1 MVCAPRPHVRIINAV
16 LCRDTKDQVTPHM
29 IKTSNCPSD
38 EISCWLPLPL
48 WVCRYQYSQTHPAI
62 STDSD
67 ATATAGRKSLSD
79 LHYAKRRGG
88 RLRALHAA
96 QLLAMAAG
104 SSGCEDA
111 HVDPSG

>member
-1 MVCAPRPHVRIINAV
+1 MKYRAGCHFPSGSVVTNIPR
-16 LCRDTKDQVTPHM
+16 
-29 IKTSNCPSD
+29 
-38 EISCWLPLPL
+38 
-48 WVCRYQYSQTHPAI
+48 THPAI